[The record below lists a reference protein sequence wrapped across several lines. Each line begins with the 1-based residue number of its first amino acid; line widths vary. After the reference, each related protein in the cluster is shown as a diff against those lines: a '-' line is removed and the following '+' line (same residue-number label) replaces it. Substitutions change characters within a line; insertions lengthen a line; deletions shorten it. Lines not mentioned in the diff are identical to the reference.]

1 MITAYTYHE
10 MCPEMLKLRDML
22 DEMNIDWTDDSDPI
36 TPNTIECRVY
46 RTHFYHNGDD
56 YSVIYGFGTYGGWN
70 RFSNKTDP
78 QLLELMINDDEPT
91 GWHTAEDIIKIM
103 KERENAM

>member
-10 MCPEMLKLRDML
+10 ICPEMLKLRNML
-22 DEMNIDWTDDSDPI
+22 DKMNIDWEDDSDHL

-46 RTHFYHNGDD
+46 RTKFYINSDT
-56 YSVIYGFGTYGGWN
+56 YSVIYGYGTYGGWN
-70 RFSNKTDP
+70 RFLEKGDP
-78 QLLELMINDDEPT
+78 KLLELMINDEEPT
-91 GWHTAEDIIKIM
+91 GWHTAENIINIM